1 LCASVTKTGTGLY
14 IGWIFSDY
22 FAASH
27 DSSQQAGYDPRHIH
41 ILRNQGDIIT
51 VPPLLRLALI
61 ALLLSPALLAEAQSR
76 SSSKNDQEPAN
87 YAFANYLGTGI
98 YSTSGRD
105 VTVINIPMTFEP
117 EKQGEIVYR
126 WRLAPSVGFYD
137 FDFDTDD
144 IGDAENIPDSV
155 DTVSIVPGVEFDFPI
170 TDDLTLVPYFD
181 LGWSKNF
188 TSNED
193 VAIYSV
199 GLSSMYDFR
208 AQGKDHLWVSRLIY
222 AGYRTQSAN
231 VTDSFASLQ
240 TGVDWKTP
248 LRWGPSGRGSYTS
261 IYGVTYWYFDQL
273 SFRRPDESSETVT
286 SSYELG
292 ATYGFDKP
300 IDLYLFELE
309 RVGFGYRWSD
319 DLDIWRLTFNL
330 PI

>member
-1 LCASVTKTGTGLY
+1 MPSL
-14 IGWIFSDY
+14 F
-22 FAASH
+22 
-27 DSSQQAGYDPRHIH
+27 
-41 ILRNQGDIIT
+41 LRQ
-51 VPPLLRLALI
+51 LAI
-61 ALLLSPALLAEAQSR
+61 ALLLLPALLADAQV
-76 SSSKNDQEPAN
+76 SSGSKKAQEPAN
-87 YAFANYLGTGI
+87 YAFANYLGTGF

-105 VTVINIPMTFEP
+105 VMVINIPMTFEP
-117 EKQGEIVYR
+117 EEQGPIVYR
-126 WRLAPSVGFYD
+126 WRLAPSLGFFD
-137 FDFDTDD
+137 FDFDSDE
-144 IGDAENIPDSV
+144 IGENVPDSV
-155 DTVSIVPGVEFDFPI
+155 DTVAIIPGVEFDFPVS
-170 TDDLTLVPYFD
+170 DNMTLVPYFD

-193 VAIYSV
+193 VAIYSIGV
-199 GLSSMYDFR
+199 SSIYKFQ
-208 AQGKDHLWVSRLIY
+208 AQQKEHLWVNRLIY

-248 LRWGPSGRGSYTS
+248 FRWGPSGRGSYTS
-261 IYGVTYWYFDQL
+261 IYGIAYWYFDQV
-273 SFRRPDESSETVT
+273 SFRRPDEGNETVT

-319 DLDIWRLTFNL
+319 DLNVWRLTFNL